1 MWMLFSHGPV
11 LSEWCLPAA
20 LQLFQPRGPLV
31 GKFLL
36 DSSQPCSSFGHLCYF
51 SGPWLCRQSMMT
63 QRARFQ
69 NHSSLFRSRQE
80 RILYVYIY
88 MFEIVPNCLNIFFYV
103 IPLRIDGF
111 DGSISEKPRGPCRPV
126 TGSSGWSRQIPFTPK
141 GPAEPCCKVVP
152 RWRSPG
158 WIALLGTCL
167 VWAKNHPLAGC
178 FWSFRKH
185 GVPLSY
191 RRVSNSVWI
200 WIHFLEEK
208 RWCNTEC
215 IFWIH
220 YIFFSSRYS
229 CFLLAVQVLRKE
241 WNRHGFSGHQF
252 DVKFD
257 AGHDIV
263 SQSGAKTFLNLCLS
277 NLVHFLVW
285 RCTEMYTVETCWN
298 QPK

>member
-1 MWMLFSHGPV
+1 MVFAGRASAFSATRTLSWEVLTRFIPAMQLLWPFVLFFG
-11 LSEWCLPAA
+11 A
-20 LQLFQPRGPLV
+20 LAVPSIHDDTTCTIPESQFLV
-31 GKFLL
+31 
-36 DSSQPCSSFGHLCYF
+36 SI
-51 SGPWLCRQSMMT
+51 T
-63 QRARFQ
+63 ARK
-69 NHSSLFRSRQE
+69 N
-80 RILYVYIY
+80 IIYVYIY
-88 MFEIVPNCLNIFFYV
+88 VWNCAKLFEHFFYV
-103 IPLRIDGF
+103 IALRIDGF
-111 DGSISEKPRGPCRPV
+111 AGSISEKPRGPCRPV